1 MAERGVVIHPIIRIL
16 SYDCHSTWNS
26 CGLRR
31 YGNVIRQASVAFKA
45 VAAAAASLGL
55 LSLWTSASWAQSD
68 PFKGVAPQ
76 PSITSVLPAN
86 GDPYGIRKSL
96 SELGVTYGFGHTFDI
111 FSNVHGGIRT
121 GTVAGGKLEAMFG
134 IDFGKLAGLDGLGF
148 FANVFQLHGD
158 SGPGRKLVGS
168 LNTISN
174 IEALPTTRLSE
185 AWFEQ
190 RFASGKASLRAGQIV
205 VDTEFLFSQYFS
217 FFVNSDWPTNPAVNI
232 PNGGAAY
239 PLSTPGVRLK
249 VDPTPDTTFLLA
261 VFNGD
266 PAGRCPVDPEIC
278 NHYGTNFRVNDP
290 PFAIAEAQ
298 WRYNQDPRATAL
310 AGGWRFG
317 GWHHFGKVND
327 LRYDD
332 AGVSLASPAAGP
344 ARIYRGD
351 VGIYGVVDQQL
362 YRPPGADAD
371 TGVLMFGRAA
381 YSPPN
386 RNLVDLYIDGGLI
399 FAKMNPS
406 RPNDAFG
413 ATFLYAH
420 MSRAARGLD
429 EDVFQFKGIPVP
441 LHQYELSLEFSY
453 SAFMAPGWTVQ
464 PILQFVFNPGGK
476 VGLTFEPTRPIPNAT
491 LVGLR
496 SMLRF

>member
-1 MAERGVVIHPIIRIL
+1 MEQWRAG
-16 SYDCHSTWNS
+16 
-26 CGLRR
+26 R
-31 YGNVIRQASVAFKA
+31 YGEVIRQEPIKWMATAAFSLA
-45 VAAAAASLGL
+45 VVT
-55 LSLWTSASWAQSD
+55 SLWSSPTSAQSD

-76 PSITSVLPAN
+76 PSITSFLPAH
-86 GDPYGIRKSL
+86 GDPYGIRRSL
-96 SELGVTYGFGHTFDI
+96 SELGVTYGFVHTFDV

-134 IDFGKLAGLDGLGF
+134 VDFGKLAGIEGLGF
-148 FANVFQLHGD
+148 FANAFQLHGD
-158 SGPGRKLVGS
+158 SGPGRNLVGNR
-168 LNTISN
+168 NTISN

-190 RFASGKASLRAGQIV
+190 TFAGGGASLRAGQIV

-217 FFVNSDWPTNPAVNI
+217 FFVSSDWPTNPAVNI

-249 VDPTPDTTFLLA
+249 VDPTPDTTLLFA

-266 PAGRCPVDPEIC
+266 PAGPCMVDPESC
-278 NHYGTNFRVNDP
+278 NRYGLNFRVNDP

-298 WRYNQDPRATAL
+298 WRYNQFAKTTAP
-310 AGGWRFG
+310 AGGLRFG
-317 GWHHFGKVND
+317 GWHHFGKFND
-327 LRYDD
+327 LRFDT
-332 AGVSLASPAAGP
+332 AGISLASPLAGS
-344 ARIYRGD
+344 ARIFRGD

-371 TGVLMFGRAA
+371 TGVLLFGRAA

-386 RNLVDLYIDGGLI
+386 RNLNDLYIDGGLI

-406 RPNDAFG
+406 RPNDSIG
-413 ATFLYAH
+413 ASFLYAH

-429 EDVFQFKGIPVP
+429 ADLFLYTGVPVP
-441 LHQYELSLEFSY
+441 LRQYELSLEFSY
-453 SAFMAPGWTVQ
+453 NAFLAPGWTVQ
-464 PILQFVFNPGGK
+464 PNLQFVFNPGGK
-476 VGLTFEPTRPIPNAT
+476 VGLPTDPTRPIPNAT
-491 LVGLR
+491 LIGLR

>member
-1 MAERGVVIHPIIRIL
+1 MLKMRRLGYISAPIL
-16 SYDCHSTWNS
+16 ALAGTANMW
-26 CGLRR
+26 
-31 YGNVIRQASVAFKA
+31 VASAQ
-45 VAAAAASLGL
+45 
-55 LSLWTSASWAQSD
+55 AQSD

-76 PSITSVLPAN
+76 PSITSLLPAN
-86 GDPYGIRKSL
+86 GDPYGIRRSL
-96 SELGVTYGFGHTFDI
+96 SERGITYGFIHTFDV
-111 FSNVHGGIRT
+111 FSNLQGGIQT

-134 IDFGKLAGLDGLGF
+134 VDFGKLAGIEGLGF
-148 FANVFQLHGD
+148 FANAFQLHGD
-158 SGPGRKLVGS
+158 SGPGRNLVS
-168 LNTISN
+168 NRNTISN

-190 RFASGKASLRAGQIV
+190 KFAGGKASLRAGQIV

-217 FFVNSDWPTNPAVNI
+217 FFVTSDWPTNPAVNI

-239 PLSTPGVRLK
+239 PLSTPGIRLK
-249 VDPTPDTTFLLA
+249 VDPTPDTTLLMA

-266 PAGRCPVDPEIC
+266 PAGPCPVDPETC
-278 NHYGTNFRVNDP
+278 NRYGLNFRVNDP
-290 PFAIAEAQ
+290 PFAIAEGQ
-298 WRYNQDPRATAL
+298 WRYNQDPKATGL

-317 GWHHFGKVND
+317 GWHHFGKFND
-327 LRYDD
+327 LRYDA
-332 AGVSLASPAAGP
+332 AGVSLASPLAGTP
-344 ARIYRGD
+344 RIYRGD
-351 VGIYGVVDQQL
+351 IGIYGVVDQQL
-362 YRPPGADAD
+362 YRPPGGDAE

-386 RNLVDLYIDGGLI
+386 RNLNDLYIDGGLI

-413 ATFLYAH
+413 ASFLYAH
-420 MSRAARGLD
+420 MSHTARGFD
-429 EDVFQFKGIPVP
+429 ADVLLYTGVPVP

-453 SAFMAPGWTVQ
+453 SAFIAPGWTVQ
-464 PILQFVFNPGGK
+464 PNLQFVFNPGGK
-476 VGLTFEPTRPIPNAT
+476 VSLPIDPIRPIPNAT